1 MIKSDFLSI
10 IINLEK
16 LMLFL
21 PSTSEVVHF
30 YLKLIRKVITQNYL
44 YDYAPIYLNFLL
56 NFNNYHKLDLNNEI
70 KWVFKK
76 VFRNLDNLF
85 IKSELCY
92 MISKIYLEL
101 KKYNKAQSFAIKA
114 FNYLSIYLK
123 KNNINNQEKKL
134 YIYRI
139 YLLIAKLAFYRRKF
153 DASVNILN
161 YLIKEI
167 LEVDDLNIKV
177 DDLNIKELI
186 LILIESLILMAT
198 IAIYKNYNLDKLK
211 EILSTFFDIV
221 QSFINYLDLEE
232 IKENYYQFIIKNLE
246 FLKKVE
252 KTHFKYMKNYLENK
266 FIKIGK
272 SKKSNIEKRLIE
284 IKKYAEQIYLEL
296 DEIFNYNA
304 LFLSLYKDYIISYMS
319 LYPDNYKLALKY
331 AWKAFF
337 IADKYL
343 LSPSLITIAKFLAF
357 KVLENQNLFN
367 NLEQYL
373 SEVNI
378 QEYINNNQE
387 LNQDVLRD
395 ISNKKLLM
403 IK

>member
-30 YLKLIRKVITQNYL
+30 YLKLIKKIITQNYL
-44 YDYAPIYLNFLL
+44 YEYTPIYLNFLL
-56 NFNNYHKLDLNNEI
+56 EFNNYHKLDLNNEI
-70 KWVFKK
+70 RWVFKK

-101 KKYNKAQSFAIKA
+101 RKYNKAQSFAIKA

-123 KNNINNQEKKL
+123 KNNINNQENKL

-167 LEVDDLNIKV
+167 LEVDDLNIK
-177 DDLNIKELI
+177 ELI
-186 LILIESLILMAT
+186 SILIESLILMAT
-198 IAIYKNYNLDKLK
+198 IAIYQNYNLDKLK

-296 DEIFNYNA
+296 SELFNYNA

-357 KVLENQNLFN
+357 KVLESQNLFN

-373 SEVNI
+373 SEVNV
-378 QEYINNNQE
+378 QEYINNNKE
-387 LNQDVLRD
+387 LNQDVLKD

>member
-30 YLKLIRKVITQNYL
+30 YLKLIKKIINQNYL
-44 YDYAPIYLNFLL
+44 YEYAPIYLNFLL
-56 NFNNYHKLDLNNEI
+56 EFNNYHKVDLNNEI
-70 KWVFKK
+70 RWVFKK

-123 KNNINNQEKKL
+123 KNNINNQENKL

-167 LEVDDLNIKV
+167 LEVDDLNIK
-177 DDLNIKELI
+177 ELI
-186 LILIESLILMAT
+186 SILMESLILMAT
-198 IAIYKNYNLDKLK
+198 IAIYQNYNLDKLK
-211 EILSTFFDIV
+211 EILSTFFDVV

-252 KTHFKYMKNYLENK
+252 RTHFKYMKNYLENK

-296 DEIFNYNA
+296 SELFNYNA

-357 KVLENQNLFN
+357 KVLESQNLFN

-373 SEVNI
+373 SEVNV
-378 QEYINNNQE
+378 QEYINNNKE

>member
-56 NFNNYHKLDLNNEI
+56 EFNNYHKVDLNNEI
-70 KWVFKK
+70 RWVFKK

-101 KKYNKAQSFAIKA
+101 RKYNKAQSFAIKA

-123 KNNINNQEKKL
+123 KNNINNQENKL

-167 LEVDDLNIKV
+167 LEVDDLNIK
-177 DDLNIKELI
+177 ELI

-198 IAIYKNYNLDKLK
+198 IAIYQNYNLDKLK

-296 DEIFNYNA
+296 DELFNYNA

-343 LSPSLITIAKFLAF
+343 LSPFLITIAKFLAF

>member
-30 YLKLIRKVITQNYL
+30 YLKLIKKIITQNYL
-44 YDYAPIYLNFLL
+44 YEYTPIYLNFLL
-56 NFNNYHKLDLNNEI
+56 EFNNYHKVDLNNEI
-70 KWVFKK
+70 RWVFKK

-101 KKYNKAQSFAIKA
+101 RKYNKAQSFAIKA

-123 KNNINNQEKKL
+123 KNNINNQENKL
-134 YIYRI
+134 YVYRI

-161 YLIKEI
+161 HLIKEI
-167 LEVDDLNIKV
+167 LEVEN
-177 DDLNIKELI
+177 LNIKELI
-186 LILIESLILMAT
+186 SILIESLILMAT
-198 IAIYKNYNLDKLK
+198 IAIYQNYNLDKLK

-221 QSFINYLDLEE
+221 RSFVNYLDLEE
-232 IKENYYQFIIKNLE
+232 IKENYYQFIIKNLD
-246 FLKKVE
+246 FLRKVE

-296 DEIFNYNA
+296 SELFNYNA
-304 LFLSLYKDYIISYMS
+304 IFLSLYKDYIISYMS
-319 LYPDNYKLALKY
+319 LYPDNYKLALRF

-357 KVLENQNLFN
+357 KVLESQNLFN

-373 SEVNI
+373 SEVNV

-387 LNQDVLRD
+387 INQDVLKD
-395 ISNKKLLM
+395 ISNKRLLM

>member
-16 LMLFL
+16 LILFL

-30 YLKLIRKVITQNYL
+30 YLKLIRKIITQNYL
-44 YDYAPIYLNFLL
+44 YEYAPIYLNFLL
-56 NFNNYHKLDLNNEI
+56 EFNNYHKVDLNNEI
-70 KWVFKK
+70 GWVFKK

-101 KKYNKAQSFAIKA
+101 RKYNKAQSFAIKA

-123 KNNINNQEKKL
+123 KNNIINQENKL
-134 YIYRI
+134 YVYRI

-167 LEVDDLNIKV
+167 LEVDDLNIK
-177 DDLNIKELI
+177 ELI
-186 LILIESLILMAT
+186 SILIESLILIAT
-198 IAIYKNYNLDKLK
+198 FAIYQNYNLDKLK

-221 QSFINYLDLEE
+221 QSFINYIDLEE
-232 IKENYYQFIIKNLE
+232 IKENYYQFIIKNFE
-246 FLKKVE
+246 FLRKEE

-266 FIKIGK
+266 STKIRK

-296 DEIFNYNA
+296 GELFNYNA
-304 LFLSLYKDYIISYMS
+304 LFLSLYKDYIISYMI

-343 LSPSLITIAKFLAF
+343 LSPSLITVAKFLAF
-357 KVLENQNLFN
+357 KVLESQNLFN

-373 SEVNI
+373 SEVNV
-378 QEYINNNQE
+378 QEYINNNKE
-387 LNQDVLRD
+387 LNQDVLKD

>member
-30 YLKLIRKVITQNYL
+30 YLKLIKKIINQNYL
-44 YDYAPIYLNFLL
+44 YEYAPIYLNFLL
-56 NFNNYHKLDLNNEI
+56 EFNNYHKVDLNNEI
-70 KWVFKK
+70 RWVFKK

-123 KNNINNQEKKL
+123 KNNINNQENKL

-167 LEVDDLNIKV
+167 LEG

-198 IAIYKNYNLDKLK
+198 IAIYQNYNLDKLK

-252 KTHFKYMKNYLENK
+252 RTHFKYMKNYLENK

-284 IKKYAEQIYLEL
+284 IKKYAEQVYLEL
-296 DEIFNYNA
+296 SELFNYNA

-357 KVLENQNLFN
+357 KVLESQNLFN

-373 SEVNI
+373 SEVNV

-387 LNQDVLRD
+387 INQDVLKD

>member
-21 PSTSEVVHF
+21 PSTSEVVRF
-30 YLKLIRKVITQNYL
+30 YLKLIKKIISQNYL
-44 YDYAPIYLNFLL
+44 YEYTPIYLNFLL
-56 NFNNYHKLDLNNEI
+56 EFNNYHKLDLNNEI
-70 KWVFKK
+70 RWVFKK

-101 KKYNKAQSFAIKA
+101 RKYNKAQSFAIKA
-114 FNYLSIYLK
+114 FNYLSIYFK
-123 KNNINNQEKKL
+123 KNNISNQENKL
-134 YIYRI
+134 YVYRI

-167 LEVDDLNIKV
+167 LEVDDLNIK
-177 DDLNIKELI
+177 ELI
-186 LILIESLILMAT
+186 SILIESLMLMAT
-198 IAIYKNYNLDKLK
+198 IAIYQNYNLDKLK

-252 KTHFKYMKNYLENK
+252 KTHFKYMENYLEKK
-266 FIKIGK
+266 FIKRGK

-296 DEIFNYNA
+296 GELFNYNA
-304 LFLSLYKDYIISYMS
+304 LFLSLYKDYIVSYMS

-357 KVLENQNLFN
+357 KVLESQNLFN

>member
-30 YLKLIRKVITQNYL
+30 YLKLIKKIITQNYL
-44 YDYAPIYLNFLL
+44 YEYTPIYLNFLL
-56 NFNNYHKLDLNNEI
+56 EFNNYHKLDLNNEI

-101 KKYNKAQSFAIKA
+101 RKYNKAQSFAIKA

-123 KNNINNQEKKL
+123 KNNINNQENKL

-167 LEVDDLNIKV
+167 LEVDDLNIK
-177 DDLNIKELI
+177 ELI
-186 LILIESLILMAT
+186 SILIESLILMAT
-198 IAIYKNYNLDKLK
+198 IAIYQNYNLDKLK

-296 DEIFNYNA
+296 GELFNYNA

-343 LSPSLITIAKFLAF
+343 LSPSLITVAKFLAF
-357 KVLENQNLFN
+357 KVLESQNLFN

>member
-1 MIKSDFLSI
+1 MVKSDFLSI

-21 PSTSEVVHF
+21 PSTTEVVYF
-30 YLKLIRKVITQNYL
+30 YLKLIKKTITQNYL
-44 YDYAPIYLNFLL
+44 YNYVPIYLNFVLE
-56 NFNNYHKLDLNNEI
+56 FNNYYKWDLDNEI
-70 KWVFKK
+70 RWVFRKIFK
-76 VFRNLDNLF
+76 NLDNLF

-101 KKYNKAQSFAIKA
+101 RKYNKAQSFAIKA

-123 KNNINNQEKKL
+123 RNNNDNQDNKL

-153 DASVNILN
+153 DSSIGILN

-167 LEVDDLNIKV
+167 IEVDN
-177 DDLNIKELI
+177 LNIKELI
-186 LILIESLILMAT
+186 SILAESLILTAT
-198 IAIYKNYNLDKLK
+198 IVIYQNYNVDKIK

-221 QSFINYLDLEE
+221 QSFINYIDLEE
-232 IKENYYQFIIKNLE
+232 IKEIYYQFIIKNLD

-252 KTHFKYMKNYLENK
+252 KTHFKYLKNYEYK
-266 FIKIGK
+266 YIKVGK
-272 SKKSNIEKRLIE
+272 LKKSNVEKRLIE
-284 IKKYAEQIYLEL
+284 IRKYAEQIYLEL
-296 DEIFNYNA
+296 SELFNYNA

-357 KVLENQNLFN
+357 KVLESQNLFN

-387 LNQDVLRD
+387 LNQDVLKD
-395 ISNKKLLM
+395 ITNKKLLM

>member
-1 MIKSDFLSI
+1 MVKSDFLSI

-21 PSTSEVVHF
+21 PSTTEVVYF
-30 YLKLIRKVITQNYL
+30 YLKLIKKTITQNYL
-44 YDYAPIYLNFLL
+44 YNYVPIYLNFVLE
-56 NFNNYHKLDLNNEI
+56 FNNYYKWDLDNEI
-70 KWVFKK
+70 RWVFRKIYK
-76 VFRNLDNLF
+76 NLDNLF

-101 KKYNKAQSFAIKA
+101 RKYNKAQSFAIKA

-123 KNNINNQEKKL
+123 RNNNDNQDNKL

-153 DASVNILN
+153 DSSIGILN

-167 LEVDDLNIKV
+167 IEVDN
-177 DDLNIKELI
+177 LNIKELI
-186 LILIESLILMAT
+186 SILAESLILTAT
-198 IAIYKNYNLDKLK
+198 IVIYQNYNVDKIK

-221 QSFINYLDLEE
+221 QSFINYIDLEE
-232 IKENYYQFIIKNLE
+232 IKEIYYQFIIKNLD

-252 KTHFKYMKNYLENK
+252 KTHFKYLKNYEYK
-266 FIKIGK
+266 YIKVGK
-272 SKKSNIEKRLIE
+272 LKKSNVEKRLIE
-284 IKKYAEQIYLEL
+284 IRKYAEQIYLEL
-296 DEIFNYNA
+296 SELFNYNA

-357 KVLENQNLFN
+357 KVLESQNLFN

-387 LNQDVLRD
+387 LNQDVLKD
-395 ISNKKLLM
+395 ITNKKLLM

>member
-1 MIKSDFLSI
+1 MIKNDFLSI

-21 PSTSEVVHF
+21 PSTSEVVYF
-30 YLKLIRKVITQNYL
+30 YLKLIKKIITQNYL

-56 NFNNYHKLDLNNEI
+56 EFNNYHKLDLNNEI

-101 KKYNKAQSFAIKA
+101 RKYNKAQSFAIKA
-114 FNYLSIYLK
+114 FNYFSIYLK
-123 KNNINNQEKKL
+123 KNNINNQENKL
-134 YIYRI
+134 YVYRI

-153 DASVNILN
+153 DASANILN

-167 LEVDDLNIKV
+167 LEVDDLNIK
-177 DDLNIKELI
+177 ELI
-186 LILIESLILMAT
+186 SILVESLILMAT
-198 IAIYKNYNLDKLK
+198 VGIYQNYNLDKLK

-266 FIKIGK
+266 SIKIVK

-296 DEIFNYNA
+296 GELFNYNA

-357 KVLENQNLFN
+357 KVLESQNLFD

>member
-30 YLKLIRKVITQNYL
+30 YLKLIKKIITQNYL
-44 YDYAPIYLNFLL
+44 YEYTPIYLNFLL
-56 NFNNYHKLDLNNEI
+56 EFNNYHKLDLNNEI

-101 KKYNKAQSFAIKA
+101 RKYNKAQSFAIKA

-123 KNNINNQEKKL
+123 KNNINNQENKL

-167 LEVDDLNIKV
+167 LEVDDLNIK
-177 DDLNIKELI
+177 ELI
-186 LILIESLILMAT
+186 SILIESLILMAT
-198 IAIYKNYNLDKLK
+198 IAIYQNYNLDKLK

-296 DEIFNYNA
+296 GELFNYNA

-343 LSPSLITIAKFLAF
+343 LSPSLITVAKFLAF
-357 KVLENQNLFN
+357 KVLESQNLFN

-387 LNQDVLRD
+387 LNQDVLKD

>member
-30 YLKLIRKVITQNYL
+30 YLKLIKKIITQNYL
-44 YDYAPIYLNFLL
+44 YEYTPIYLNFLL
-56 NFNNYHKLDLNNEI
+56 EFNNYHKLDLNNEI
-70 KWVFKK
+70 RWVFKK
-76 VFRNLDNLF
+76 VFRNIDNLF

-101 KKYNKAQSFAIKA
+101 RKYNKAQSFAIKA

-123 KNNINNQEKKL
+123 KNNINNQENKL
-134 YIYRI
+134 YVYRI

-153 DASVNILN
+153 DASINILN
-161 YLIKEI
+161 HLIKEI
-167 LEVDDLNIKV
+167 LEVDDLNIK
-177 DDLNIKELI
+177 ELI
-186 LILIESLILMAT
+186 SILIESLILMAT
-198 IAIYKNYNLDKLK
+198 IAIYQNYNLDKLK

-221 QSFINYLDLEE
+221 RSFVNYLDLEE
-232 IKENYYQFIIKNLE
+232 IKENYYQFIIKNLD
-246 FLKKVE
+246 FLRKVE

-296 DEIFNYNA
+296 SELFNYNA

-319 LYPDNYKLALKY
+319 LYPDNYKLALRF

-357 KVLENQNLFN
+357 KVLESQNLFN

-373 SEVNI
+373 SEVNV

-387 LNQDVLRD
+387 INQDVLKD
-395 ISNKKLLM
+395 ISNKRLLM

>member
-21 PSTSEVVHF
+21 PSTTEVVYF
-30 YLKLIRKVITQNYL
+30 YLKLIKKIITQNYL

-56 NFNNYHKLDLNNEI
+56 EFNNYYKLDLNNEI

-101 KKYNKAQSFAIKA
+101 RKYNKAQSFAIKA

-123 KNNINNQEKKL
+123 KNNINNQENKL
-134 YIYRI
+134 YVYRI

-153 DASVNILN
+153 EASVNILN

-167 LEVDDLNIKV
+167 LEVDDLNIK
-177 DDLNIKELI
+177 ELI
-186 LILIESLILMAT
+186 SILVESLILMAT
-198 IAIYKNYNLDKLK
+198 VGIYQNYNLDKLK

-266 FIKIGK
+266 SIKIVK

-296 DEIFNYNA
+296 GELFNYNA

-357 KVLENQNLFN
+357 KVLESQNLFN

>member
-30 YLKLIRKVITQNYL
+30 YLKLIKKIITQNYL
-44 YDYAPIYLNFLL
+44 YEYTPIYLNFLL
-56 NFNNYHKLDLNNEI
+56 EFNNYHKVDLNNEI
-70 KWVFKK
+70 RWVFKK

-101 KKYNKAQSFAIKA
+101 RKYNKAQSFAIKA

-123 KNNINNQEKKL
+123 KNNINNQENKL

-167 LEVDDLNIKV
+167 LEVDDLNIKE
-177 DDLNIKELI
+177 II

-198 IAIYKNYNLDKLK
+198 IAIYQNYNLDKLK

-252 KTHFKYMKNYLENK
+252 RTHFKYMKNYLENK

-296 DEIFNYNA
+296 SELFNYNA

-337 IADKYL
+337 VADKYL

-357 KVLENQNLFN
+357 KVLESQNLFN

-373 SEVNI
+373 SEVNV

-387 LNQDVLRD
+387 LSQDVLRD
-395 ISNKKLLM
+395 ISNKKLLV

>member
-10 IINLEK
+10 VINLEK

-30 YLKLIRKVITQNYL
+30 YLKLIRKIITQNYL
-44 YDYAPIYLNFLL
+44 YEYAPIYLNFLL
-56 NFNNYHKLDLNNEI
+56 EFNNYHKVDLNNEI
-70 KWVFKK
+70 RWVFKK

-123 KNNINNQEKKL
+123 KNNINNQENKL
-134 YIYRI
+134 YVYRI

-161 YLIKEI
+161 HLIKEI
-167 LEVDDLNIKV
+167 LEVDDLNIK
-177 DDLNIKELI
+177 ELI
-186 LILIESLILMAT
+186 SILIESLILMAT
-198 IAIYKNYNLDKLK
+198 IAIYQNYNLDKLK

-221 QSFINYLDLEE
+221 RSFVNYLDLEE
-232 IKENYYQFIIKNLE
+232 IKENYYQFIIKNLD
-246 FLKKVE
+246 FLRKVE

-296 DEIFNYNA
+296 SELFNYNA

-319 LYPDNYKLALKY
+319 LYPDNYKLALRF

-357 KVLENQNLFN
+357 KVLESQNLFN

-373 SEVNI
+373 SEVNV

-387 LNQDVLRD
+387 INQDVLKD
-395 ISNKKLLM
+395 ISNKRLLM

>member
-30 YLKLIRKVITQNYL
+30 YLKLIKKIITQNYL
-44 YDYAPIYLNFLL
+44 YEYTPIYLNFLL
-56 NFNNYHKLDLNNEI
+56 EFNNYHKVDLNNEI
-70 KWVFKK
+70 RWVFKK

-101 KKYNKAQSFAIKA
+101 RKYNKAQSFAIKA

-123 KNNINNQEKKL
+123 KNNINNQENKL

-167 LEVDDLNIKV
+167 LEVDDLNIK
-177 DDLNIKELI
+177 ELI
-186 LILIESLILMAT
+186 SILIESLILMAT
-198 IAIYKNYNLDKLK
+198 IAIYQNYNLDKLK

-252 KTHFKYMKNYLENK
+252 RTHFKYMKNYLENK

-296 DEIFNYNA
+296 SELFNYNA

-337 IADKYL
+337 VADKYL

-357 KVLENQNLFN
+357 KVLESQNLFN

-373 SEVNI
+373 SEVNV

-387 LNQDVLRD
+387 INQDVLKD
-395 ISNKKLLM
+395 ISNKRLLM

>member
-30 YLKLIRKVITQNYL
+30 YLKLIKKIITQNYL
-44 YDYAPIYLNFLL
+44 YEYAPIYLNFLL
-56 NFNNYHKLDLNNEI
+56 EFNNYHKVDLNNEI
-70 KWVFKK
+70 RWVFKK

-123 KNNINNQEKKL
+123 KNNINNQENKL

-167 LEVDDLNIKV
+167 LEVDDLNIK
-177 DDLNIKELI
+177 ELI

-198 IAIYKNYNLDKLK
+198 IAIYQNYNLDKLK

-252 KTHFKYMKNYLENK
+252 RTHFKYMKNYLENK

-296 DEIFNYNA
+296 SELFNYNA
-304 LFLSLYKDYIISYMS
+304 LFLSLYKDYIINYMS

-357 KVLENQNLFN
+357 KVLESQNLFN

-373 SEVNI
+373 SEVNV

-387 LNQDVLRD
+387 LSQDVLRD

>member
-30 YLKLIRKVITQNYL
+30 YLKLIRKIITQNYL

-56 NFNNYHKLDLNNEI
+56 EFNNYHKVDLNNEI
-70 KWVFKK
+70 RWVFKK

-101 KKYNKAQSFAIKA
+101 RKYNKAQSFAIKA

-123 KNNINNQEKKL
+123 KNNINNQENKL

-167 LEVDDLNIKV
+167 LEVDDLNIK
-177 DDLNIKELI
+177 ELI
-186 LILIESLILMAT
+186 SILIESLILMAT
-198 IAIYKNYNLDKLK
+198 VAIYQNYNLDKLK

-266 FIKIGK
+266 SIKIGK

-296 DEIFNYNA
+296 SELFNYNA

-337 IADKYL
+337 VADKYL

-357 KVLENQNLFN
+357 KVLESQNLFN

-373 SEVNI
+373 SEVNV

-387 LNQDVLRD
+387 LSQDVLRD

>member
-30 YLKLIRKVITQNYL
+30 YLKLIRKIITQNYL

-56 NFNNYHKLDLNNEI
+56 DFNNYHKLDLNNEI
-70 KWVFKK
+70 RWVFKK

-101 KKYNKAQSFAIKA
+101 RKYNKAQSFAIKA

-123 KNNINNQEKKL
+123 KNNINNQENKL

-167 LEVDDLNIKV
+167 LEVDDLNIK
-177 DDLNIKELI
+177 ELI
-186 LILIESLILMAT
+186 SILIESLILMAT
-198 IAIYKNYNLDKLK
+198 IAIYQNYNLDKLK

-266 FIKIGK
+266 SIKIGK

-296 DEIFNYNA
+296 GDLFNYNA

-357 KVLENQNLFN
+357 KVLESQNLFN

-373 SEVNI
+373 SEVNV

-387 LNQDVLRD
+387 INQDVLKD

>member
-30 YLKLIRKVITQNYL
+30 YLKLIKKIITQNYL
-44 YDYAPIYLNFLL
+44 YEYTPIYLNFLL
-56 NFNNYHKLDLNNEI
+56 EFNNYHKLDLNNEI

-101 KKYNKAQSFAIKA
+101 RKYNKAQSFAIKA

-123 KNNINNQEKKL
+123 KNNINNNQENSL

-167 LEVDDLNIKV
+167 LEVDDLNIK
-177 DDLNIKELI
+177 ELI
-186 LILIESLILMAT
+186 SILIESLILMAT
-198 IAIYKNYNLDKLK
+198 IAIYQNYNLDKLK

-296 DEIFNYNA
+296 GELFNYNA

-357 KVLENQNLFN
+357 KVLESQNLFN

-387 LNQDVLRD
+387 LNQDVLKD

>member
-30 YLKLIRKVITQNYL
+30 YLKLIKKIINQNYL
-44 YDYAPIYLNFLL
+44 YEYTPIYLNFLL
-56 NFNNYHKLDLNNEI
+56 EFNNYHKLDLNNEI
-70 KWVFKK
+70 RWVFKK

-101 KKYNKAQSFAIKA
+101 RKYNKAQSFAIKA

-123 KNNINNQEKKL
+123 KNNINNQENKL

-167 LEVDDLNIKV
+167 LEVDDLNIK
-177 DDLNIKELI
+177 ELI
-186 LILIESLILMAT
+186 SILIESLILMAT
-198 IAIYKNYNLDKLK
+198 VAIYQNYNLDKLK

-266 FIKIGK
+266 SIRIGK

-284 IKKYAEQIYLEL
+284 IKKYAEQVYLEL
-296 DEIFNYNA
+296 SELFNYNA

-337 IADKYL
+337 VADKYL

-357 KVLENQNLFN
+357 KVLESQNLFN

-373 SEVNI
+373 SEVNV
-378 QEYINNNQE
+378 QEYINNNKE
-387 LNQDVLRD
+387 LNQDVLKD

>member
-21 PSTSEVVHF
+21 PSTSEVVYF
-30 YLKLIRKVITQNYL
+30 YLKLIKKIITQNYL

-56 NFNNYHKLDLNNEI
+56 EFNNYHKLDLNNEI

-101 KKYNKAQSFAIKA
+101 RKYNKAQSFAIKA

-123 KNNINNQEKKL
+123 KNNINNQENKL
-134 YIYRI
+134 YVYRI

-153 DASVNILN
+153 EASVNILN

-167 LEVDDLNIKV
+167 LEVDDLNIK
-177 DDLNIKELI
+177 ELI
-186 LILIESLILMAT
+186 SILVESLILMAT
-198 IAIYKNYNLDKLK
+198 VGIYQNYNLDKLK

-266 FIKIGK
+266 SIKIVK

-296 DEIFNYNA
+296 GELFNYNA

-357 KVLENQNLFN
+357 KVLESQNLFN

>member
-21 PSTSEVVHF
+21 PSTSEVVYF
-30 YLKLIRKVITQNYL
+30 YLKLIKKIITQNYL

-56 NFNNYHKLDLNNEI
+56 EFNNYHKLDLNNEI

-101 KKYNKAQSFAIKA
+101 RKYNKAQSFAIKA

-123 KNNINNQEKKL
+123 KNNINNQENKL
-134 YIYRI
+134 YVYRI

-153 DASVNILN
+153 EASVNILN

-167 LEVDDLNIKV
+167 LEL

-186 LILIESLILMAT
+186 SILVESLILMAT
-198 IAIYKNYNLDKLK
+198 VGIYQNYNLDKLK

-266 FIKIGK
+266 SIKIVK

-296 DEIFNYNA
+296 GELFNYNA

-357 KVLENQNLFN
+357 KVLESQNLFN

>member
-30 YLKLIRKVITQNYL
+30 YLKLIKKIITQNYL
-44 YDYAPIYLNFLL
+44 YEYTPIYLNFLL
-56 NFNNYHKLDLNNEI
+56 EFNNYHKLDLNNEI

-101 KKYNKAQSFAIKA
+101 RKYNKAQSFAIKA

-123 KNNINNQEKKL
+123 KNNINNQENKL

-167 LEVDDLNIKV
+167 LEVDDLNIK
-177 DDLNIKELI
+177 ELI
-186 LILIESLILMAT
+186 SIFIESLILMAT
-198 IAIYKNYNLDKLK
+198 IAIYQNYNLDKLK

-296 DEIFNYNA
+296 SELFNYNA

-319 LYPDNYKLALKY
+319 LYPDNYKLALRF

-357 KVLENQNLFN
+357 KVLESQNLFN

>member
-30 YLKLIRKVITQNYL
+30 YLKLIRKIITQNYL

-56 NFNNYHKLDLNNEI
+56 DFNNYHKLDLNNEI
-70 KWVFKK
+70 RWVFKK

-101 KKYNKAQSFAIKA
+101 RKYNKAQSFAIKA

-123 KNNINNQEKKL
+123 KNNINNQENKL

-167 LEVDDLNIKV
+167 LEVDDLNIK
-177 DDLNIKELI
+177 ELI
-186 LILIESLILMAT
+186 SILIESLILMAT
-198 IAIYKNYNLDKLK
+198 VAIYQNYNLDKLK

-266 FIKIGK
+266 SIKIGK

-296 DEIFNYNA
+296 SELFNYNA

-357 KVLENQNLFN
+357 KVLESQNLFN

-373 SEVNI
+373 SEVNV
-378 QEYINNNQE
+378 QEYINNNKE
-387 LNQDVLRD
+387 LNQDVLKD

>member
-21 PSTSEVVHF
+21 PSTSEVVYF
-30 YLKLIRKVITQNYL
+30 YLKLIKKIITQNYL

-56 NFNNYHKLDLNNEI
+56 EFNNYYKLDLNNEI

-101 KKYNKAQSFAIKA
+101 RKYNKAQSFAIKA

-123 KNNINNQEKKL
+123 KNNINNQENKL
-134 YIYRI
+134 YVYRI

-153 DASVNILN
+153 EASVNILN

-167 LEVDDLNIKV
+167 LEVDDLNIK
-177 DDLNIKELI
+177 ELI
-186 LILIESLILMAT
+186 SILVESLILMAT
-198 IAIYKNYNLDKLK
+198 VGIYQNYNLDKLK

-266 FIKIGK
+266 SIKIVK

-296 DEIFNYNA
+296 GELFNYNA

-357 KVLENQNLFN
+357 KVLESQNLFN

>member
-30 YLKLIRKVITQNYL
+30 YLKLIKKIITQNYL
-44 YDYAPIYLNFLL
+44 YEYTPIYLNFLL
-56 NFNNYHKLDLNNEI
+56 EFNNYHKLDLNNEI

-101 KKYNKAQSFAIKA
+101 RKYNKAQSFAIKA

-123 KNNINNQEKKL
+123 KNNINNQENKL

-167 LEVDDLNIKV
+167 LEVDDLNIK
-177 DDLNIKELI
+177 ELI
-186 LILIESLILMAT
+186 SILIESLILMAT
-198 IAIYKNYNLDKLK
+198 IAIYQNYNLDKLK

-296 DEIFNYNA
+296 SELFNYNA

-319 LYPDNYKLALKY
+319 LYPDNYKLALRF

-357 KVLENQNLFN
+357 KVLESQNLFN

>member
-21 PSTSEVVHF
+21 PSTSEVVYF
-30 YLKLIRKVITQNYL
+30 YLKLIKKIITQNYL

-56 NFNNYHKLDLNNEI
+56 EFNNYHKLDLNNEI

-101 KKYNKAQSFAIKA
+101 RKYNKAQSFAIKA

-123 KNNINNQEKKL
+123 KNNINNQENKL
-134 YIYRI
+134 YVYRI

-153 DASVNILN
+153 EASVNILN

-167 LEVDDLNIKV
+167 LEVDDLNIK
-177 DDLNIKELI
+177 ELI
-186 LILIESLILMAT
+186 SILVESLILMAT
-198 IAIYKNYNLDKLK
+198 VGIYQNYNLDKLK

-266 FIKIGK
+266 SIKIVK

-296 DEIFNYNA
+296 GELFNYNA

-357 KVLENQNLFN
+357 KVLESQNLFN
-367 NLEQYL
+367 NLAQYL